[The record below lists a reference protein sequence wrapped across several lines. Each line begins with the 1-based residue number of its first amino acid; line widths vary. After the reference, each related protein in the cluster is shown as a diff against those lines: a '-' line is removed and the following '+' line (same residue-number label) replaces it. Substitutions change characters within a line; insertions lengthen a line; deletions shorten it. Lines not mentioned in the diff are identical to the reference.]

1 MSARKALY
9 EATRD
14 RIRETMPWVRSIDLQ
29 KGQFASCESNYPLPL
44 PCALIEIKPLAWENA
59 SGIQIGET
67 ILSIYLVFD
76 DNSDTVAGSTAE
88 QKSLEILDKMDEPF
102 YKLTD
107 LSSISFKRLVRK
119 GDGFIRF
126 YNRVIELRTDFYTT
140 LLDSIPHRTA
150 QLGVEPQLT
159 VSGGL

>member
-14 RIRETMPWVRSIDLQ
+14 RIRGTMPWVRSIDLQ
-29 KGQFASCESNYPLPL
+29 KGQFASPENNYPLPL

-59 SGIQIGET
+59 SGKIQIGET
-67 ILSIYLVFD
+67 IVSVYLIFD
-76 DNSDTVAGSTAE
+76 DSSDTVAGSAAE

-107 LSSISFKRLVRK
+107 LSSISFKRFVRK
-119 GDGFIRF
+119 GDGFIRY
-126 YNRVIELRTDFYTT
+126 YNRIIELRTDFYTT
-140 LLDSIPHRTA
+140 LLDSIPQRTA
-150 QLGVEPQLT
+150 QLSVDPQLT
-159 VSGGL
+159 VSGG